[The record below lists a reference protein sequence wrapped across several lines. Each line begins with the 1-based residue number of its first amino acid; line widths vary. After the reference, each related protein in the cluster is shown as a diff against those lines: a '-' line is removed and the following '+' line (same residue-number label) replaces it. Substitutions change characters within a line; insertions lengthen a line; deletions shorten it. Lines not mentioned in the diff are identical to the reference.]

1 MSEFHVQVVRLG
13 DIKPLENSDFLGI
26 TEVYGAGGY
35 PCIVKRGDFKPG
47 DLAIYIPVD
56 SVVPDTEQ
64 FNFLA
69 PSQKVPGSNNANSR
83 LPVGSVPERYRHI
96 CAKRLRGT
104 FSMGLL
110 IPVADG
116 MAEGDDVSKV
126 LGITKHEPPPVV
138 FRTEPGTG
146 GMDEQDH
153 GLMPCYTDI
162 EGLRRY
168 PFALTEGEEVIITEK
183 IHGENF
189 RAVHDGERLWV
200 GSRTRIKKETDES
213 RWWQAARSLDLTSKL
228 TAAPMMAVY
237 GESHGYTGGF
247 PYGAAK
253 HTANLRLFDVMET
266 KTRRYLDY
274 DEFVAFCAERG
285 LPVAPVLYRGPWS
298 AGLRALANG
307 QSTLDPSHIREGIVV
322 RPVRERFDSKLGRV
336 ILKLHG
342 EEFLLKTGKG
352 ACV

>member
-13 DIKPLENSDFLGI
+13 EIKPLENSDFLGI

-47 DLAIYIPVD
+47 DLAVYIPVD
-56 SVVPDTEQ
+56 SVVPDTAQ

-69 PSQKVPGSNNANSR
+69 PAQKVPGADGANSR
-83 LPVGSVPERYRHI
+83 LPVGSVPERYRRI
-96 CAKRLRGT
+96 VAKRLRGT

-110 IPVADG
+110 VPADEG
-116 MAEGDDVSKV
+116 MAEGDDVAAV
-126 LGITKHEPPPVV
+126 LGIIKYEPPPIA
-138 FRTEPGTG
+138 FRTGPNTG
-146 GMDEQDH
+146 GMDEQDP

-162 EGLRRY
+162 AGLRRY

-200 GSRTRIKKETDES
+200 GSRTRIKKEADDS
-213 RWWQAARSLDLTSKL
+213 RWWQAAKNLDLPSKL
-228 TAAPMMAVY
+228 TDAPMMAVY

-247 PYGAAK
+247 PYGVERN
-253 HTANLRLFDVMET
+253 TAGLRLFDVMDT
-266 KTRRYLDY
+266 KSRRYLDY
-274 DEFVAFCAERG
+274 DDFVTFCTTHG
-285 LPVAPVLYRGPWS
+285 LPIAPVLYRGPWS
-298 AGLRALANG
+298 SDLRTLANG
-307 QSTLDPSHIREGIVV
+307 QSTIDPSHIREGIVI
-322 RPVRERFDSKLGRV
+322 RPVRERFDPQLGRV

-342 EEFLLKTGKG
+342 EEFLIKTGKG
-352 ACV
+352 SCA